1 MKKTFYYLS
10 LLLGL
15 VFGMTMFT
23 ACGGGDDDD
32 GDGTYSL
39 SNLQG
44 VWSGETTDKLYKIAI
59 AFFPN
64 NTVKSTM
71 YELKEQSYVAR
82 TSTEGTYVF
91 DTNTGVVSITYS
103 DDNTTES
110 FQIADLKYSSCTL
123 YIGDTPFYMTRYK
136 DPGSDSSGSGGGS
149 DSGGSSYGDD
159 DNGGSSSRTKCPYC
173 LGSGDCHN
181 YKTYSANKLYC
192 GGDGKCYQCDGKG
205 YWTSGLGGTINC
217 EFCDSP
223 GYNPSLTGSSG
234 RLGNGKCAQ
243 CHGSGKCQNC
253 GGDGYI

>member
-32 GDGTYSL
+32 GGGTYSQE
-39 SNLQG
+39 NLQG
-44 VWSGETTDKLYKIAI
+44 VWSGETADKMYRIAI

-71 YELKEQSYVAR
+71 YELKGQNYVAR

-103 DDNTTES
+103 DDNTTET
-110 FQIADLKYSSCTL
+110 FPIAAQTYSTFTL
-123 YIGDTPFYMTRYK
+123 YIGDTPFYMTRYT
-136 DPGSDSSGSGGGS
+136 DSGSGSSGSGGSGYDGS
-149 DSGGSSYGDD
+149 GYDDDD

-173 LGSGDCHN
+173 DGSGDCHN

-192 GGDGKCYQCDGKG
+192 GGDGKCYRCDGKG
-205 YWTSGLGGTINC
+205 YWTSGTGGTINC
-217 EFCDSP
+217 ESCDSP
-223 GYNPSLTGSSG
+223 GYNSGLLGNSG